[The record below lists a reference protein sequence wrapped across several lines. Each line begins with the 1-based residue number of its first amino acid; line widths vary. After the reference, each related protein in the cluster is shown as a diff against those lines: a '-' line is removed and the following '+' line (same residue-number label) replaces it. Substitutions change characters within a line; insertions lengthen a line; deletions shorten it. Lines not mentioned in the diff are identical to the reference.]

1 MKVDLVQVQRAAM
14 ALRAQA
20 SAVTSA
26 PGNHDAMGP
35 PIAFEGNQYSL
46 RQIGPK
52 HQGAVPEFSRVA
64 ARASTASETTL
75 SQLGKAIAV
84 EADQMER
91 FLRDVK
97 LLDDADGD
105 AHAATTL
112 NGAWNHPR

>member
-1 MKVDLVQVQRAAM
+1 MKVNVVEVTRAAM
-14 ALRAQA
+14 ALRGQGN
-20 SAVTSA
+20 AVTAA
-26 PGNHDAMGP
+26 PGNHDLVGP
-35 PIAFEGNQYSL
+35 PISFEGNQYSL

-52 HQGAVPEFSRVA
+52 HRAAVPEFSQAA

-75 SQLGKAIAV
+75 NQLGKAITV
-84 EADQMER
+84 EADQMDR

-105 AHAATTL
+105 AHAATAL